1 MTDPKYLIKCSCEE
15 CNCPSA
21 TVDGVCFECIRG
33 LHVTHYQDGEVKRA
47 QARAL
52 CPDCGL
58 YPCDCA
64 RDL

>member
-1 MTDPKYLIKCSCEE
+1 MTDEKYLIKCACEE

-21 TVDGVCFECIRG
+21 TTDEVCFECLRG
-33 LHVTHYQDGEVKRA
+33 LHVTHYQNGEVRRA
-47 QARAL
+47 QGRAL
-52 CPDCGL
+52 CPDCGQ